1 LLGLGQ
7 GSSER
12 RPAVRRLSP
21 SVLQRVDGNRE
32 NADPACGVDSLSTAV
47 RRGQPPQDAS
57 QDESRPC
64 PDGPRRL

>member
-32 NADPACGVDSLSTAV
+32 NADPACGVDSPTTAV
-47 RRGQPPQDAS
+47 RRRD
-57 QDESRPC
+57 
-64 PDGPRRL
+64 RRRGIAADPAPTAPAD